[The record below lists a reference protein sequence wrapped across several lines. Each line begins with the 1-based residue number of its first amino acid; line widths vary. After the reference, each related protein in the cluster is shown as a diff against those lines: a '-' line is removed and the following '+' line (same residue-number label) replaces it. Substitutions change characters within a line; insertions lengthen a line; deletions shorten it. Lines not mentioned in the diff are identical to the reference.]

1 QIHPYVSLAWSV
13 LSAANKV
20 IINQHGR
27 DDRIVRLAGIMN
39 DAFAFVLEAEPLK
52 AIKAHLKVI
61 TLLVQQ
67 ATECGY
73 FIAEYAKANS
83 FLTRTMKYTFS
94 DIDARI
100 TEYENKLLELKN
112 AFLQGVAVHTSVTV
126 FRIMNQVQ
134 DITTAID
141 LNDMPYAAG
150 ARYAEERGC
159 FAGTRKT
166 FISEICDIINNP
178 ADDAPQVCLLTG
190 VAGSGKSAIAHT
202 VARLYDQQHRLGSSY
217 CFNTSHAATRHPGNF
232 FSTIARDLSD
242 HDRQYKEYLWEVVK
256 DNCSLRTSTS
266 PVDQVKFIA
275 RASEHLDVIG
285 PILVVVD
292 ALDESGDRAARESL
306 LSALSNQI
314 TESKLPTN
322 LRLLIT
328 ARPESDILKILSSSQ
343 VAHKQLDEVDTTMVD
358 ADIGEFVK
366 DSLRDYDELDLR
378 WHDQEWC
385 RLLVH
390 HSQHLFQW
398 ASTACNFIKGE
409 GFAGLDPCKQLELL
423 LSTTGGHSPHPLDVL
438 YRTILGQLFN
448 TAALDQFRDVM
459 GVVLALNEPLSLSA
473 LEGMF
478 HGKVNFGCIIQSMGS
493 LLAGVANKQKPVQ
506 PLHTSFRDFLL
517 DGDCSLA
524 FHVPITSQHQHNI
537 GLASIAC
544 MQRMLKFNMCNL
556 EDSRVF
562 NSKVDGL
569 QERVKAAIPPYL
581 AYSCQYWMEHLHS
594 GEYSQDVV
602 DQVTDFFK
610 SCFPYWLEA
619 ISLLSQLVPIIHISS
634 AQQSCVLLEKW
645 AKVNSASV
653 ASLAAEAVC
662 FIDGFALVLQESTP
676 HLYLSAMPYTP
687 SKSALR
693 SLWTHKLKHGVC
705 FTPDHPQ
712 TWPTAVQMLSGHAGR
727 IASVAYSPDGQHI
740 ISGSDDK
747 TVRIWN
753 ASTGQLVTDPL
764 QGHTASIHS
773 VAYSPD
779 GQHIVSGSFDKTIRI
794 WNARAGQLVTDP
806 LLGHTVSNGSVA
818 NSPLALADWCP
829 KDNGWICTA
838 SNSIIC
844 WLPHWARCISD
855 PRNNTV
861 ILPQHIT
868 WADFTD
874 FAYGQLWTQC
884 WA

>member
-1 QIHPYVSLAWSV
+1 MERLVGAAGVDGARAEDVQARAKAAVQALVSTPHTVGLATGAVATIGNVATEAQTLGTTWGVLLDRIQLFMKIVDGIAEIHPYVSLAWSV

-20 IINQHGR
+20 IINQQGR
-27 DDRIVRLAGIMN
+27 DDRIVRLAGTMN
-39 DAFAFVLEAEPLK
+39 DAFDFVHDAEPLK
-52 AIKAHLKVI
+52 AVKAHLKAI

-83 FLTRTMKYTFS
+83 FLTRTMKYTVS
-94 DIDARI
+94 DVDARI
-100 TEYENKLLELKN
+100 TEYENKILELKN
-112 AFLQGVAVHTSVTV
+112 AFLQGVAVHTAVTV

-134 DITTAID
+134 DINTAID

-159 FAGTRKT
+159 LAGTRET
-166 FISEICDIINNP
+166 FINEICDIINNP
-178 ADDAPQVCLLTG
+178 AGDAPQVCLLTG

-202 VARLYDQQHRLGSSY
+202 VAALYDQQHRLGSSY

-256 DNCSLRTSTS
+256 DNRSLRTSTS

-285 PILVVVD
+285 PIVVVVD
-292 ALDESGDRAARESL
+292 ALDESGDRTGRESL
-306 LSALSNQI
+306 LSALSKQI
-314 TESKLPTN
+314 TESKLPAN

-328 ARPESDILKILSSSQ
+328 SRPESDILDMLPSSQ
-343 VAHKQLDEVDTTMVD
+343 VAHKQLDDVDTTVVD
-358 ADIGEFVK
+358 ADIAKFVK
-366 DSLRDYDELDLR
+366 VSLGGYHKLDLR
-378 WHDQEWC
+378 WRDQEWC

-398 ASTACNFIKGE
+398 ASTACNFVKGE
-409 GFAGLDPCKQLELL
+409 GFVGRDPCKQLELL
-423 LSTTGGHSPHPLDVL
+423 LSTTGSHSRHPLDVL

-448 TAALDQFRDVM
+448 TDGLDEFRNVM
-459 GVVLALNEPLSLSA
+459 GVVLALNEPLSLLA
-473 LEGMF
+473 LGEMF
-478 HGKVNFGCIIQSMGS
+478 QDRLDLELILRPMGS
-493 LLAGVANKQKPVQ
+493 LLAGVANNQKPIQ

-517 DGDCSLA
+517 DGDRSSA
-524 FHVPITSQHQHNI
+524 FHISITSQHQCNI

-562 NSKVDGL
+562 NSEVDRL
-569 QERVKAAIPPYL
+569 QERVKAAIPSYL

-594 GEYSQDVV
+594 GEYSQDAV

-619 ISLLSQLVPIIHISS
+619 ISLLSQLVPTMYISS

-645 AKVNSASV
+645 AKVNNASV
-653 ASLAAEAVC
+653 AGLAAEGVH
-662 FIDGFALVLQESTP
+662 FIEGFASVLQESTP
-676 HLYLSAMPYTP
+676 HLYLSAMPHTP

-712 TWPTAVQMLSGHAGR
+712 TWPTAVQMLSGHTD
-727 IASVAYSPDGQHI
+727 S
-740 ISGSDDK
+740 IS
-747 TVRIWN
+747 
-753 ASTGQLVTDPL
+753 
-764 QGHTASIHS
+764 S

-779 GQHIVSGSFDKTIRI
+779 GQHIVSGSSDKTIRI
-794 WNARAGQLVTDP
+794 WNARTGQLV
-806 LLGHTVSNGSVA
+806 
-818 NSPLALADWCP
+818 
-829 KDNGWICTA
+829 
-838 SNSIIC
+838 
-844 WLPHWARCISD
+844 
-855 PRNNTV
+855 
-861 ILPQHIT
+861 
-868 WADFTD
+868 
-874 FAYGQLWTQC
+874 
-884 WA
+884 